1 MLTKTV
7 HTGSISGMDGVF
19 MFKLFKTCVFC
30 LLAAFLV
37 WFGTV
42 LADRQALNENVIRFH
57 VVANSDSEADQT
69 VKLKIRDGVM
79 EYLQPALEALPTA
92 EEAKAWLEAH
102 LQEIK
107 AVADRILAENGFSET
122 VTVAVREET
131 FTIRKYDTFTMPAGV
146 YDALRITVGAGQGQ
160 NWWCV
165 VFPQLCLPAVS
176 EGMEAEAAGAGFSD
190 TLTGALEGEYEVRF
204 FLLDW
209 LGWLENFLFGK

>member
-1 MLTKTV
+1 
-7 HTGSISGMDGVF
+7 
-19 MFKLFKTCVFC
+19 MFKLLKTCIFC

-42 LADRQALNENVIRFH
+42 LADRQALNDNVIRFH
-57 VVANSDSEADQT
+57 VVANSDSEEDQA
-69 VKLKIRDGVM
+69 VKLQIRDTVM
-79 EYLQPALEALPTA
+79 DYLEPIIGELPTA
-92 EEAKAWLEAH
+92 EEAKAWLQEH
-102 LQEIK
+102 LEEIK
-107 AVADRILAENGFSET
+107 EIADAVLKQHGFSKTASVSLRQEAFDT
-122 VTVAVREET
+122 R
-131 FTIRKYDTFTMPAGV
+131 FYDTFTMPAGT
-146 YDALRITVGAGQGQ
+146 YDALRITVGEGQGQ

>member
-1 MLTKTV
+1 
-7 HTGSISGMDGVF
+7 
-19 MFKLFKTCVFC
+19 
-30 LLAAFLV
+30 
-37 WFGTV
+37 
-42 LADRQALNENVIRFH
+42 
-57 VVANSDSEADQT
+57 
-69 VKLKIRDGVM
+69 M
-79 EYLQPALEALPTA
+79 EYLLSALEALPTA

-107 AVADRILAENGFSET
+107 AVADRILAENGFKETAT
-122 VTVAVREET
+122 VTVQKET
-131 FTIRKYDTFTMPAGV
+131 FTTRKYDTFVMPAGV
-146 YDALRITVGAGQGQ
+146 YDALRITVGEGQGQ

-190 TLTGALEGEYEVRF
+190 TLTGTLEGEYEVRF

>member
-1 MLTKTV
+1 M
-7 HTGSISGMDGVF
+7 
-19 MFKLFKTCVFC
+19 
-30 LLAAFLV
+30 V

-42 LADRQALNENVIRFH
+42 LADRQALNDNVIRFH
-57 VVANSDSEADQT
+57 VVANSDSEEDQA
-69 VKLKIRDGVM
+69 VKLQIRDTVM
-79 EYLQPALEALPTA
+79 DYLEPILGELPTA
-92 EEAKAWLEAH
+92 EEAKAWLQEH
-102 LQEIK
+102 LEEIK
-107 AVADRILAENGFSET
+107 EIADAVLKQHGFSKTASVSLRQEAFDT
-122 VTVAVREET
+122 R
-131 FTIRKYDTFTMPAGV
+131 FYDTFTMPAGT
-146 YDALRITVGAGQGQ
+146 YDALRITVGEGQGQ

>member
-1 MLTKTV
+1 
-7 HTGSISGMDGVF
+7 MDGVF
-19 MFKLFKTCVFC
+19 MFKLFKTCIFC
-30 LLAAFLV
+30 VLAAFLV

-42 LADRQALNENVIRFH
+42 LADRQTLNENVIRFH
-57 VVANSDSEADQT
+57 VVADSDGVEDQA
-69 VKLKIRDGVM
+69 VKLQVRDAVV
-79 EYLQPALEALPTA
+79 EYLQPVLAELPTA
-92 EEAKAWLEAH
+92 EEARAWLEAH

-107 AVADRILAENGFSET
+107 AVADRILAENGFAET
-122 VTVAVREET
+122 ASVTVRKEA
-131 FTIRKYDTFTMPAGV
+131 FTTRRYDTFTMPAGV
-146 YDALRITVGAGQGQ
+146 YDALRITLGEGKGQ

-176 EGMEAEAAGAGFSD
+176 TDMEAEAAGAGFSD

>member
-1 MLTKTV
+1 
-7 HTGSISGMDGVF
+7 MDGVF

-42 LADRQALNENVIRFH
+42 LADRQTLNENVIRFH
-57 VVANSDSEADQT
+57 VVADSDAAEDQA
-69 VKLKIRDGVM
+69 VKLKIRDAVV
-79 EYLQPALEALPTA
+79 EYLQPVLAELPTA
-92 EEAKAWLEAH
+92 EEARAWLENH

-107 AVADRILAENGFSET
+107 AVADRILAENGFAET
-122 VTVAVREET
+122 ASVTVRKET
-131 FTIRKYDTFTMPAGV
+131 FATRSYDTFTMPAGV
-146 YDALRITVGAGQGQ
+146 YDALRITVGEGQGQ

-176 EGMEAEAAGAGFSD
+176 SGMEAEAAGAGFSD
-190 TLTGALEGEYEVRF
+190 TLTGALTQEYEVRF
-204 FLLDW
+204 FLLDC

>member
-1 MLTKTV
+1 
-7 HTGSISGMDGVF
+7 MDGVF

-42 LADRQALNENVIRFH
+42 LADRQTLNENVIRFH
-57 VVANSDSEADQT
+57 VVADSDAAEDQA
-69 VKLKIRDGVM
+69 VKLKIRDAVV
-79 EYLQPALEALPTA
+79 EYLQPVLAELPTA
-92 EEAKAWLEAH
+92 EEARAWLEAH

-107 AVADRILAENGFSET
+107 AVADRILAENGSAET
-122 VTVAVREET
+122 ASVTVRKET
-131 FTIRKYDTFTMPAGV
+131 FATRSYDTFTMPAGV
-146 YDALRITVGAGQGQ
+146 YDALRITVGEGQGQ

-176 EGMEAEAAGAGFSD
+176 SGMETEAAGAGFSD
-190 TLTGALEGEYEVRF
+190 TLTGALTQEYEIRF
-204 FLLDW
+204 FLLDC